1 VDQELISLRRQARQ
15 LKPSVHVGRA
25 GITDALVRQVR
36 QALAHNILVKV
47 RFAGANRDEI
57 DAAAGALGE
66 RVPCRVIERKG
77 FVAVLYAPPHSL
89 VNVSAGSDEM
99 QSEVK

>member
-1 VDQELISLRRQARQ
+1 MDQELISLRRQARQ

-25 GITDALVRQVR
+25 GITDALVR